1 MQSTR
6 GQGAVLRGARKHLLV
21 FLFHGRCIARRHRDT
36 ATPQHRNLDRHTS
49 MKISVL
55 GTGYVGL
62 VTGSCLAELGN
73 EVICFDVD
81 RRKVDLLCAGGVPIH
96 EEGLPQLIE
105 RNVRTGR
112 LGFTAD
118 AARAVHHGDVVF
130 IAVGTP
136 PDEDGA
142 ADLQYVLAAGRCIG
156 RHMQGFKVVVEKS
169 TVPVGTA
176 ERLRA
181 AIEEELSARRGD
193 GDHAA
198 GSGLQ
203 ALPLALVSNPEF
215 LKEGAAV
222 DDFMRP
228 DRIVIGTE
236 RGAAGQLAREVMN
249 RLYAPFNRQRDRM
262 IHMDVRAAEF
272 TKYAANAMLAT
283 RISFMNELA
292 NLAEKVGVDIEQV
305 RRGVGSDPRIGYSFL
320 YAGLG
325 YGGSC
330 FPKDVQALVHTA
342 ATHGQ
347 RLQVLE
353 AVRAVNDAQKHVL
366 VGKIVARFGEDLRG
380 RRFAVWGLA
389 FKPDTDDMREAPSRI
404 VIQALLARG
413 AEVVA
418 HDPVAM
424 DEARRV
430 LEGDLEGRAELLA
443 RLHFAPAPM
452 AAVEAADAL
461 VILTDWKVFK
471 SPSFSALKSAL
482 RQPLI
487 FDGRN
492 LYEPE
497 IRGQGFDY
505 LAIGR

>member
-1 MQSTR
+1 
-6 GQGAVLRGARKHLLV
+6 
-21 FLFHGRCIARRHRDT
+21 
-36 ATPQHRNLDRHTS
+36 

-62 VTGSCLAELGN
+62 VTGSCLAEIGN
-73 EVICFDVD
+73 EVVCFDID
-81 RRKVDLLCAGGVPIH
+81 PRKIELLHAGGVPIH

-112 LGFTAD
+112 LSFTGD
-118 AARAVHHGDVVF
+118 VEGAVHHGDLVF
-130 IAVGTP
+130 IAAGTP
-136 PDEDGA
+136 PGTDGS
-142 ADLQYVLAAGRCIG
+142 ADLSFVLAAGRSIG
-156 RHMQGFKVVVEKS
+156 CHMRSFKIVVQKS
-169 TVPVGTA
+169 TVPVGTSV
-176 ERLRA
+176 RLRA
-181 AIEEELSARRGD
+181 AIEEELSRRRGE
-193 GDHAA
+193 GDA
-198 GSGLQ
+198 GAGDWRQ
-203 ALPLALVSNPEF
+203 APFTVVSNPEF

-228 DRIVIGTE
+228 DRIVVGTE
-236 RGAAGQLAREVMN
+236 PGEAGTRAREAMV

-262 IHMDVRAAEF
+262 IHMDVKAAEF
-272 TKYAANAMLAT
+272 TKYASNAMLAT

-292 NLAEKVGVDIEQV
+292 NLAEKLGVDIEQV
-305 RRGVGSDPRIGYSFL
+305 RRGMGSDPRIGHGFL

-353 AVRAVNDAQKHVL
+353 AVRAVNDAQKMVL
-366 VGKIVARFGEDLRG
+366 VEKIVRRFGEQLAG

-389 FKPDTDDMREAPSRI
+389 FKPDTDDMREAPSRA
-404 VIQALLARG
+404 VIKALLVRG

-418 HDPVAM
+418 HDPVATSQAR
-424 DEARRV
+424 EAIAADLADTPDV
-430 LEGDLEGRAELLA
+430 LQRMRYVDS
-443 RLHFAPAPM
+443 PM
-452 AAVEAADAL
+452 QAVQDADAL
-461 VILTDWKVFK
+461 VILTEWKAFR
-471 SPSFSALKSAL
+471 SPSFSALKNAL

-497 IRGQGFDY
+497 IREQGFDY
-505 LAIGR
+505 MAIGR